1 MISPSLTE
9 LGAEIFIVEG
19 LLDSSLCAHLI
30 QVAELAQ
37 FSPAGIELE
46 TVDPQIRSN
55 DLLRLEDNSLLDST
69 NWLLLD
75 QVAVIQKLLFQ
86 HYGIQFPDAETCSI
100 LRYQEGQFYKRHVDN
115 LLLSSRLEEAD
126 KGIPIR
132 DISVIG
138 YLNEDFEGGETF
150 FDRQNIKVK
159 PQLGSVLVFPAYY
172 THPHQS
178 LPVLKGQKYSFTTWL
193 FH

>member
-1 MISPSLTE
+1 M
-9 LGAEIFIVEG
+9 
-19 LLDSSLCAHLI
+19 
-30 QVAELAQ
+30 AELAQ
-37 FSPAGIELE
+37 FSPAGIQLE
-46 TVDPQIRSN
+46 TLDPQIRSN

-69 NWLLLD
+69 NLLLLD
-75 QVAVIQKLLFQ
+75 RVSVIQNLLYQ

-115 LLLSSRLEEAD
+115 LLLSSRLEEAER
-126 KGIPIR
+126 GIPIR

-159 PQLGSVLVFPAYY
+159 PKLGNVLVFPAYY

-178 LPVLKGQKYSFTTWL
+178 LPMLKGQKYSFTTWL